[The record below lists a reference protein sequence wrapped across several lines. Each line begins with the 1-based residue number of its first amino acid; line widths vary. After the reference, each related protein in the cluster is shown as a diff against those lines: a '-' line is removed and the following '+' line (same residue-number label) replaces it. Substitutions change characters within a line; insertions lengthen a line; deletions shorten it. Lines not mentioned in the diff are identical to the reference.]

1 MIDTASRQRLRALV
15 IKESLQ
21 IMRDPSSIAI
31 AFILPIVLLFLFGY
45 GVSLDAKDIPV
56 GIVVEQ
62 PDAATQSLSGSFEQ
76 SDYFTPSYFHS
87 IQRAEQALTEG
98 KIQGIVWLKSNF
110 ARYLLSYS
118 PVSGTQAVI
127 AVRVNGVDSNQANLT
142 LGYIQGV
149 WLTWL
154 TQFSQARGVEMA
166 LPVQMEHRVWFNPA
180 VSSRL
185 FLVPGL
191 VAIIMTL
198 IGSLLTAMVVAR
210 EWDRGTM
217 EALMVTSLRNVEFI
231 AGKLI
236 PYFFLGM
243 ASLVVTVFLSMV
255 IFSVPY
261 TGSFWLLLLT
271 GALFMLVSLA
281 IGLLI
286 SIVSKSQFVAG
297 QVAIIVSF
305 LPAFILSGFIFDINS
320 MPLPIQLITHI
331 VPARYFVAILQTL
344 FLAGDI
350 WPVIL
355 ANVAALLILLLIFSL
370 LVAKNTRKRLE

>member
-15 IKESLQ
+15 KKESLQ

>member
-1 MIDTASRQRLRALV
+1 MTKHSFSSHRLYGLV
-15 IKESLQ
+15 RKETLQ

-45 GVSLDAKDIPV
+45 GVSLDARDIPL

-62 PDAATQSLSGSFEQ
+62 PDAATQSLSGSFEH
-76 SDYFTPSYFHS
+76 SDYFVPQYFQT
-87 IQRAEQALTEG
+87 IQQAEEAIVHD
-98 KIQGIVWLKSNF
+98 KIQGIVWLKQNF
-110 ARYLLSYS
+110 ARELLS
-118 PVSGTQAVI
+118 GNQAVI
-127 AVRVNGVDSNQANLT
+127 AVRVNGVNSNQANLT
-142 LGYIQGV
+142 QGYIQGV
-149 WLTWL
+149 WITWL
-154 TQFSQARGVEMA
+154 TQFSQAQAVNIAM
-166 LPVQMEHRVWFNPA
+166 PVTVASRVWFNPA
-180 VSSRL
+180 VTSQL

-191 VAIIMTL
+191 IAIIMTL

-217 EALMVTSLRNVEFI
+217 EALLVTSLSNIEFI

-236 PYFFLGM
+236 PYFVLGM
-243 ASLVVTVFLSMV
+243 ASLAVTVTLAIFL
-255 IFSVPY
+255 FSVPFA
-261 TGSFWLLLLT
+261 GSFWLLAVT

-286 SIVSKSQFVAG
+286 SVASKNQFVAG
-297 QVAIIVSF
+297 EVAILVSF

-320 MPLPIQLITHI
+320 MPEAIQIITMI
-331 VPARYFVAILQTL
+331 VPARYYVAILQTL

-355 ANVAALLILLLIFSL
+355 ANSAALVVLLIIFSL
-370 LVAKNTRKRLE
+370 LVAKKTHKRLE

>member
-1 MIDTASRQRLRALV
+1 V
-15 IKESLQ
+15 
-21 IMRDPSSIAI
+21 
-31 AFILPIVLLFLFGY
+31 VLLFLFGY
-45 GVSLDAKDIPV
+45 GVSLDAKNIPV

-62 PDAATQSLSGSFEQ
+62 PDAATQSLSASFEQ
-76 SDYFTPSYFHS
+76 SDYFLPYYFQS
-87 IQRAEQALTEG
+87 IQGAEQALTEG
-98 KIQGIVWLKSNF
+98 QIQGLVWLKSNF
-110 ARYLLSYS
+110 AKNLLSN
-118 PVSGTQAVI
+118 PQAVI

-142 LGYIQGV
+142 MGYIQG
-149 WLTWL
+149 TWL
-154 TQFSQARGVEMA
+154 AWLSQFSRVQGVVMDF
-166 LPVQMEHRVWFNPA
+166 PVQMEHRVWFNPA

-217 EALMVTSLRNVEFI
+217 EALMVTSLGNYEFI

-236 PYFFLGM
+236 PYFVLGM
-243 ASLVVTVFLSMV
+243 ASLVVTVALSMV
-255 IFSVPY
+255 VFDVPY
-261 TGSFWLLLLT
+261 AGSFWLLLLT

-286 SIVSKSQFVAG
+286 SVVSKNQFVAG

-320 MPLPIQLITHI
+320 MPFMIQLITHA

-344 FLAGDI
+344 FLAGDV
-350 WPVIL
+350 WPVIM
-355 ANVAALLILLLIFSL
+355 ANTAALLVMLVIFSV
-370 LVAKNTRKRLE
+370 LVAKKTHKRLE

>member
-1 MIDTASRQRLRALV
+1 
-15 IKESLQ
+15 
-21 IMRDPSSIAI
+21 
-31 AFILPIVLLFLFGY
+31 
-45 GVSLDAKDIPV
+45 
-56 GIVVEQ
+56 
-62 PDAATQSLSGSFEQ
+62 
-76 SDYFTPSYFHS
+76 
-87 IQRAEQALTEG
+87 
-98 KIQGIVWLKSNF
+98 
-110 ARYLLSYS
+110 
-118 PVSGTQAVI
+118 
-127 AVRVNGVDSNQANLT
+127 
-142 LGYIQGV
+142 
-149 WLTWL
+149 
-154 TQFSQARGVEMA
+154 
-166 LPVQMEHRVWFNPA
+166 MEHRVWFNPA

-217 EALMVTSLRNVEFI
+217 EALMVTSLRNGEFI

-243 ASLVVTVFLSMV
+243 ASLVVTVFLSML
-255 IFSVPY
+255 IFKVPY
-261 TGSFWLLLLT
+261 NGSFWLLIFT

-320 MPLPIQLITHI
+320 MPLPIQVITHI

-344 FLAGDI
+344 FLAGDV

-355 ANVAALLILLLIFSL
+355 ANVGALLLLLAIFSA
-370 LVAKNTRKRLE
+370 LVVKNTSKRLE

>member
-1 MIDTASRQRLRALV
+1 MIKADSLQRLSGLV
-15 IKESLQ
+15 KKESLQ
-21 IMRDPSSIAI
+21 IIRDPSSIAI
-31 AFILPIVLLFLFGY
+31 AFVLPVVLLFLFGY
-45 GVSLDAKDIPV
+45 GVSLDAKSIPI

-76 SDYFTPSYFHS
+76 SDYFTPDYYQS
-87 IQRAEQALTEG
+87 IQQAEQALTEG
-98 KIQGIVWLKSNF
+98 RIQGLVWLKNNF
-110 ARYLLSYS
+110 GRSLLNNS
-118 PVSGTQAVI
+118 QAVI
-127 AVRVNGVDSNQANLT
+127 AVRVNGVDSNQATLT

-154 TQFSQARGVEMA
+154 SQFSQAKGVKID
-166 LPVQMEHRVWFNPA
+166 LPVELEYRVWFNPA

-191 VAIIMTL
+191 VAIILTL

-217 EALMVTSLRNVEFI
+217 EALMVTSLRNREFI

-243 ASLVVTVFLSMV
+243 ASLVVTVVLSIL
-255 IFSVPY
+255 IFDVPFI
-261 TGSFWLLLLT
+261 GSFWLLLFT

-286 SIVSKSQFVAG
+286 SILSKNQFVAG

-305 LPAFILSGFIFDINS
+305 LPAFILSGFIFDIHS
-320 MPLPIQLITHI
+320 MPFAIQIITHV

-344 FLAGDI
+344 FLAGDV

-355 ANVAALLILLLIFSL
+355 SNVAALLVLLAIFSV
-370 LVAKNTRKRLE
+370 LVAKNTRKSLE

>member
-118 PVSGTQAVI
+118 PVSGTQAII

-320 MPLPIQLITHI
+320 MPLPIQVITHI

>member
-15 IKESLQ
+15 KKESLQ

-320 MPLPIQLITHI
+320 MPLPIQVITHI

>member
-1 MIDTASRQRLRALV
+1 MDADSVQRLSGLV
-15 IKESLQ
+15 RKESLQ

-31 AFILPIVLLFLFGY
+31 AFILPVVLLFLFGY

-62 PDAATQSLSGSFEQ
+62 PDAATQSLSGSFEH
-76 SDYFTPSYFHS
+76 SDYFSPSYFRS
-87 IQRAEQALTEG
+87 IQDAEWALEQG
-98 KIQGIVWLKSNF
+98 RIQGIVWLKSNF
-110 ARYLLSYS
+110 ARHLLTN
-118 PVSGTQAVI
+118 TQAVI

-142 LGYIQGV
+142 LGYIQG
-149 WLTWL
+149 TWL
-154 TQFSQARGVEMA
+154 AWLNQYSAAQGVKLE
-166 LPVQMEHRVWFNPA
+166 LPVQLEHRVWFNPA
-180 VSSRL
+180 VSSRF

-217 EALMVTSLRNVEFI
+217 EALMVTSLRNAEFI

-236 PYFFLGM
+236 PYFILGM
-243 ASLVVTVFLSMV
+243 ASLIVTVALSIM
-255 IFSVPY
+255 IFEVPFA
-261 TGSFWLLLLT
+261 GSFWLLLLT

-286 SIVSKSQFVAG
+286 SIVSKNQFVAG

-320 MPLPIQLITHI
+320 MPSAIQLITHI

-344 FLAGDI
+344 FLAGDV

-355 ANVAALLILLLIFSL
+355 ANVGALFVLLAVFSV
-370 LVAKNTRKRLE
+370 LVAKKTRKRLE

>member
-15 IKESLQ
+15 KKESLQ

-62 PDAATQSLSGSFEQ
+62 ADAATQSLSGSFEQ

-110 ARYLLSYS
+110 ARYLLRYS

-261 TGSFWLLLLT
+261 TGSFWLLLVT

-320 MPLPIQLITHI
+320 MPLPIQVITHI